1 MTTLHGA
8 PGSTSFGR
16 IGTNDAKGGPSMATA
31 ARRRDH
37 RHVPAD
43 IGCLRL
49 ANGFTLSSIHGS
61 DPKTVMKE

>member
-1 MTTLHGA
+1 
-8 PGSTSFGR
+8 
-16 IGTNDAKGGPSMATA
+16 MATA

-61 DPKTVMKE
+61 DHQTRHEGVNL